1 MLRQWAKDNS
11 GSLRS
16 KFEDKDPK
24 KSGFVKYHDFRYV
37 LRFFKS
43 AAMNT
48 YHEHREWYSKL
59 GIGGK

>member
-11 GSLRS
+11 GSLKS

-24 KSGFVKYHDFRYV
+24 KSGFVNYSDFRYD

-48 YHEHREWYSKL
+48 YLENRQWYSK
-59 GIGGK
+59 